1 MAQLLIR
8 GGRQRNG
15 DGSTCAYESGMM
27 TCDRST
33 TARNAT
39 AAWYCAPH
47 RLTPVQGGNSMATHE
62 RGHDGEGSMCAHEF
76 DTATYDCSATTRKTT
91 AA

>member
-1 MAQLLIR
+1 M
-8 GGRQRNG
+8 GE
-15 DGSTCAYESGMM
+15 GSMYAYESGTM

-62 RGHDGEGSMCAHEF
+62 RGHDGEGRRAGLR
-76 DTATYDCSATTRKTT
+76 ACSHKWSTTVVTGR
-91 AA
+91 AAVEA